1 MVRANKEEAYL
12 VSELSGRLEEVFS
25 ALREIEDAADAGVM
39 EASGE
44 ALEKLMDIRCV
55 CGKLIR
61 VACAEGFD
69 C

>member
-12 VSELSGRLEEVFS
+12 VSKLSDKLEEVFN

-44 ALEKLMDIRCV
+44 ALEKLMDIRYV

-61 VACAEGFD
+61 VAVAEGFD

>member
-1 MVRANKEEAYL
+1 MGQANKEQADL
-12 VSELSGRLEEVFS
+12 VSELSGKLEEVFS

-44 ALEKLMDIRCV
+44 ALEKLMDIRYV

-61 VACAEGFD
+61 VAVAEGFD